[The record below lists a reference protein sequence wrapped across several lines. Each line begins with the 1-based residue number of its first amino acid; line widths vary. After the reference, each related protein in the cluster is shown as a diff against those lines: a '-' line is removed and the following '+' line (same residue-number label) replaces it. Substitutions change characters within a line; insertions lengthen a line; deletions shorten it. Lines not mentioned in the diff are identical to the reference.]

1 MGTGYTRNDTG
12 NNIADGNVINASDL
26 DGEFDAIQSAF
37 NASAGHSHDGT
48 TGEGPQIEG
57 AGIADN
63 AVALGTKTTGNY
75 VATVAAGTG
84 ISISGSGVETAAVT
98 VSGTNASTTAK
109 GIAQF
114 NATDFSVSAGVVTLN
129 KDPSITLTGNVTG
142 TGTMSNLGS
151 VSFATTIADNS
162 VALGT
167 KTTGN
172 YVATIATGAG
182 LDGSSSAE
190 GGTPTISL
198 NLNELDTSTS
208 NGDGDFF
215 VVLDSAGTQRKLTKG
230 NVNISGFNND
240 SGFTTNV
247 GDITNVSVS
256 NGLSG
261 GGASG
266 DVSISLD
273 SDLRGHVTQFGQDT
287 NDFISVGTT
296 TIDFQLDGNLDM
308 RLENDGDLHV
318 DGDVIAFSTTTSDP
332 RLKDNIQPVEGA
344 LDKVAK
350 LTGYTFNYKV
360 DGRESA
366 GVMSTEVR
374 EVLPSAVRETTL
386 PLKSPN
392 GEDDTTEYDVVQ
404 YDQLHALLIEAVKEL
419 TKRVEKLEAK

>member
-84 ISISGSGVETAAVT
+84 IAISGSGVETAAVT

-318 DGDVIAFSTTTSDP
+318 DGDVIAFSTTT
-332 RLKDNIQPVEGA
+332 
-344 LDKVAK
+344 
-350 LTGYTFNYKV
+350 
-360 DGRESA
+360 
-366 GVMSTEVR
+366 
-374 EVLPSAVRETTL
+374 
-386 PLKSPN
+386 
-392 GEDDTTEYDVVQ
+392 
-404 YDQLHALLIEAVKEL
+404 
-419 TKRVEKLEAK
+419 